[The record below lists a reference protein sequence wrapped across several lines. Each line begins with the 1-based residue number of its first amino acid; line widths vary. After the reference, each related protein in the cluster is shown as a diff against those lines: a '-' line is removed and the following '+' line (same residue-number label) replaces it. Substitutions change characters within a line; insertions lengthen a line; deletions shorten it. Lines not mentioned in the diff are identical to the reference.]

1 MEILVNEAMERIR
14 DFLRTL
20 PSQAAADVSGAE
32 ELARTLV
39 EGLPAEGTPFPE
51 LLDLLFDRLLP
62 KTFNT
67 AGPGYLAYIPGGGIP
82 MSAIASLIADSV
94 NRYVGVWLA
103 APGFAQL
110 EANVGRWFC
119 EIFGYPR
126 GAIGLLTS
134 GGSMS
139 NLIGIVTARRT
150 RLPDNFLSAT
160 IYASD
165 QTHSSV
171 AKAAVISG
179 FPQGN
184 VRTIPSDDVFRIDL
198 SKLWETVHEDRN
210 RGLTPFLI
218 AANAGT
224 TNTGAVDSLEDL
236 ADMAREEGMWL
247 HVDAAYGGFFMVTED
262 GRAVLKGI
270 DRADSITVDPHK
282 GLFLPYGTG
291 SLLVRDA
298 TTLRR
303 AHSLHADY
311 LPAMRDDDDLI
322 DFCQVSPELS
332 RAFRGLRVWLPL
344 KLYGIGPFRRNL
356 QEKIEL
362 ARWIT
367 NQLKQIDE
375 IEIVAEPQLSLL
387 AFRIKLPGLDEE
399 ALNRINRRFLDA
411 INARKRVYLT
421 STRLGGRFVIR
432 ICVLSFRTHMDRMQ
446 MALDDIRAA
455 LNEVISRDPHA

>member
-210 RGLTPFLI
+210 RGLTSYPYSLFGSSFPDLMKKHL
-218 AANAGT
+218 
-224 TNTGAVDSLEDL
+224 TGLT
-236 ADMAREEGMWL
+236 
-247 HVDAAYGGFFMVTED
+247 GGSWM
-262 GRAVLKGI
+262 
-270 DRADSITVDPHK
+270 
-282 GLFLPYGTG
+282 
-291 SLLVRDA
+291 
-298 TTLRR
+298 
-303 AHSLHADY
+303 
-311 LPAMRDDDDLI
+311 
-322 DFCQVSPELS
+322 Q
-332 RAFRGLRVWLPL
+332 
-344 KLYGIGPFRRNL
+344 
-356 QEKIEL
+356 
-362 ARWIT
+362 
-367 NQLKQIDE
+367 
-375 IEIVAEPQLSLL
+375 
-387 AFRIKLPGLDEE
+387 
-399 ALNRINRRFLDA
+399 
-411 INARKRVYLT
+411 
-421 STRLGGRFVIR
+421 STRENA
-432 ICVLSFRTHMDRMQ
+432 ST
-446 MALDDIRAA
+446 
-455 LNEVISRDPHA
+455 